1 MKTKKNILICLT
13 IIFLVI
19 FSYSLYK
26 IIIWKVDNSKNKKI
40 QEDTLKFVEKKDTGE
55 ELENIEEENVEKK
68 EEYTVNFEELKKRNA
83 DAVLYLKVNETN
95 INYVVVK
102 TNNNSYYLKHNFDKE
117 YNISGWPFVDYL
129 NKLDGTDKNIIIYG
143 HNTLDGTMFG
153 TLKET
158 LKEDWYKNEDN
169 YIVQVV
175 FDDKLEKY
183 KVFSIYEIK
192 VEDYYI
198 KKNFENDT
206 VYEEFLN
213 KLKNRSVYDFGVT
226 LNKDDK
232 ILTLST
238 CSDSGKKRVVLHAV
252 KI

>member
-1 MKTKKNILICLT
+1 MKTKRIILICLA
-13 IIFLVI
+13 IIFLVL

-26 IIIWKVDNSKNKKI
+26 IIIWKNDNATNKKI
-40 QEDTLKFVEKKDTGE
+40 QEDTLKYVEVKD
-55 ELENIEEENVEKK
+55 ENESSEK
-68 EEYTVNFEELKKRNA
+68 EVYTVDFEELKKRNP
-83 DAVLYLKVNETN
+83 DSSLYLKVNGTN

-102 TNNNSYYLKHNFDKE
+102 TSNNSYYLKHNFDKE
-117 YNISGWPFVDYL
+117 YNISGWPFVDYS
-129 NKLDGTDKNIIIYG
+129 NKLDGTDRNIIIYG

-158 LKEDWYKNEDN
+158 LKEDWYNNEDN
-169 YIVQVV
+169 YIIPVV
-175 FDDKLEKY
+175 YDGKEEEY
-183 KVFSIYEIK
+183 RVFSTYEIK

-213 KLKNRSVYDFGVT
+213 SLKNRSVYDFGVT
-226 LNKDDK
+226 LNKNDK

-238 CSDSGKKRVVLHAV
+238 CADGGKRRVVLHAV